1 MKYVWMQEFKSQN
14 QIKSVLLMLGFP
26 LLLLGVLIIVLA
38 FVWVD
43 ETTDFSMALS
53 NSLSLSWEIFWIVM
67 LIVVLRGLI
76 SFYFQKDIM
85 FSFSWAK
92 AVTRKEN
99 PEIYNLVENLC
110 ISRGLPV
117 PQIWIIEDSSLNAF
131 ATGRKINDSWIVF
144 TRWLL
149 NTLNKRE
156 IEAVAGHELTH
167 LMNKDCQLMFIA
179 TVFGGVISLLGEILI
194 RTWRSEKENKGILP
208 LIWLVCLILGYLIYP
223 LLRLAMSRKR
233 EFLADLWSVELTHDG
248 DAMIS
253 ALEKISGRSEVKGSN
268 PQIAMFYIET
278 PTESKKEKSSIFD
291 THPSIDERID
301 AIRTYCS

>member
-26 LLLLGVLIIVLA
+26 LLLFGVLIIVLA

-144 TRWLL
+144 TRGLL

-167 LMNKDCQLMFIA
+167 LMNKDCKLMFIA
-179 TVFGGVISLLGEILI
+179 TVFVGVISLLGEILI

-233 EFLADLWSVELTHDG
+233 EFLADLGSVELTHDG